1 LKRLAGILIL
11 VAIVSIPVALTLSR
25 SDRMSPGRASSSVA
39 VIELTGAIRDATGDT
54 VSSSR
59 GSRPVLEHLANA
71 REDRRVAA
79 VALRINS
86 GGGSAAFS
94 QEIHR
99 AIQKLREAGKPV
111 VVSMGDTAASG
122 AYYVSVAADRILAN
136 PATITGSI
144 GVYIQYLNAAELAE
158 NYGVEY
164 VTVKT
169 GPYKDVGNPTKPLT
183 DDQRTVLQMVVDNTL
198 DQFVAAVAEGRGLA
212 DEDVRQVA
220 DGRILTGAQA
230 KNLGLV
236 DDFGGLEDA
245 IRLAADLAG
254 IEGEP
259 SIVVY
264 RRQQPWLSRYLELD
278 LGDRFASGL
287 GDQLLPHLIDWQ
299 SGPKIMF

>member
-1 LKRLAGILIL
+1 M
-11 VAIVSIPVALTLSR
+11 ALTLSR

-183 DDQRTVLQMVVDNTL
+183 DDQRAVLQMVVDNTL

-264 RRQQPWLSRYLELD
+264 RRPQPWLSRYLELD

>member
-1 LKRLAGILIL
+1 MKRLAGILIL

>member
-1 LKRLAGILIL
+1 
-11 VAIVSIPVALTLSR
+11 
-25 SDRMSPGRASSSVA
+25 
-39 VIELTGAIRDATGDT
+39 
-54 VSSSR
+54 
-59 GSRPVLEHLANA
+59 
-71 REDRRVAA
+71 
-79 VALRINS
+79 
-86 GGGSAAFS
+86 
-94 QEIHR
+94 
-99 AIQKLREAGKPV
+99 AGKPV

-183 DDQRTVLQMVVDNTL
+183 DDQRAVLQMVVDNTL

-236 DDFGGLEDA
+236 DDFGGL
-245 IRLAADLAG
+245 
-254 IEGEP
+254 
-259 SIVVY
+259 
-264 RRQQPWLSRYLELD
+264 
-278 LGDRFASGL
+278 
-287 GDQLLPHLIDWQ
+287 
-299 SGPKIMF
+299 

>member
-1 LKRLAGILIL
+1 M
-11 VAIVSIPVALTLSR
+11 ALTLSR

-264 RRQQPWLSRYLELD
+264 RRPQPWLSRYLELD

>member
-1 LKRLAGILIL
+1 
-11 VAIVSIPVALTLSR
+11 VALTLSR

-183 DDQRTVLQMVVDNTL
+183 DDQRAVLQMVVDNTL

-264 RRQQPWLSRYLELD
+264 RRPQPWLSRYLELD